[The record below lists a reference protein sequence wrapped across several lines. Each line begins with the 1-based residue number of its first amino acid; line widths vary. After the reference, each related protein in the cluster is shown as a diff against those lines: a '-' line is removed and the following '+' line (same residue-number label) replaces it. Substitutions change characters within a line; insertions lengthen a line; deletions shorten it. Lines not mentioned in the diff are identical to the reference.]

1 MTVQIQFFSWFK
13 DLAGCTRTSE
23 TVPAGCTLGELHRR
37 LIGRF
42 PALAAVQKSTLLAVG
57 VDYQPRDYVLQEAD
71 EVSLFPPVQGG

>member
-13 DLAGCTRTSE
+13 DLAGCARTSE
-23 TVPAGCTLGELHRR
+23 TVPAGCTLGALQQR
-37 LIGRF
+37 LIERF

-71 EVSLFPPVQGG
+71 EVSFFPPVQGG